1 MGDSG
6 SVSSTTAVDA
16 PGRSGSRSFV
26 RATLL
31 TGGLIVLAVVS
42 VLAVALLR
50 EATTTLHPSSAAPR
64 PSPVPLRHAFSPAE
78 EAYAQALWT
87 IHGDVKRAAYTLTFS
102 GLRYKLKQ
110 ADAREF
116 ETGVRDASRNLEQA
130 DTRVRAL
137 TAPPSLDSVHAEY
150 LDAVNLFRRSAA
162 EMLKVT
168 TDRSD
173 DHLLAAYP
181 LSQEASEKLLRVGDV
196 IWPGEYLPN

>member
-1 MGDSG
+1 MVDSG
-6 SVSSTTAVDA
+6 SVSSTTAV
-16 PGRSGSRSFV
+16 
-26 RATLL
+26 RATLF
-31 TGGLIVLAVVS
+31 TGGLIVLALVS

-50 EATTTLHPSSAAPR
+50 EGTTTPQASSAAPR
-64 PSPVPLRHAFSPAE
+64 PSRHAFSPAE

-116 ETGVRDASRNLEQA
+116 QTGVRDASRNLEQA
-130 DTRVRAL
+130 DRRVRAL

-150 LDAVNLFRRSAA
+150 LHAVNLFRRSAA

>member
-1 MGDSG
+1 MVDSG
-6 SVSSTTAVDA
+6 NVSSTTAVDA

-50 EATTTLHPSSAAPR
+50 EGTTTLHPSSAAPV
-64 PSPVPLRHAFSPAE
+64 SSRHALSPAE

-110 ADAREF
+110 ADAREL

-168 TDRSD
+168 TDRRD

>member
-1 MGDSG
+1 M
-6 SVSSTTAVDA
+6 
-16 PGRSGSRSFV
+16 
-26 RATLL
+26 RARLL
-31 TGGLIVLAVVS
+31 IGGLIVLAVVS

-50 EATTTLHPSSAAPR
+50 EGTTTRRPSSAAP
-64 PSPVPLRHAFSPAE
+64 SPVPSRHAFSPAE
-78 EAYAQALWT
+78 EAYAQAWI

-116 ETGVRDASRNLEQA
+116 ETGVRNASWNLEQA

-137 TAPPSLDSVHAEY
+137 TAPPSLDSVHAQH
-150 LDAVNLFRRSAA
+150 LDAVDLFRRSAA
-162 EMLKVT
+162 EMLKVAA
-168 TDRSD
+168 DRSD